1 MTAPPP
7 TTATAAP
14 ASEPAA
20 GRLLSLDVVRGLI
33 VLLMLFVNDI
43 PGVAG
48 TPTWLKHIE
57 PSGAD
62 GMTLPDFVFP
72 CFLFI
77 VGLSIPVAL
86 EGRLAGGVSWV
97 SLWGHV
103 LGRTASLLVMGVF
116 MVNDPARQGAVLH
129 PYAWRLLSLG
139 GMVLAWN
146 DWRGPMQRIRLLRG
160 LGIGVLVL
168 AALLY
173 RGESA
178 TGALIEM
185 TPQWWGILGL
195 IGWAYLVA
203 CGAYCLGRREPA
215 ALVGATALLYCAY
228 AANSTG
234 LFAGLWLDRW
244 VDIGGILGA
253 NGAMAVSGTVLG
265 AMLLPTSRLRSP
277 RARLR
282 WACIYGA
289 CLLAAALLLHTLHD
303 VSRVFIYNKIASTP
317 PTGLLSA
324 GLATWLW
331 VAVYALVDVCGQR
344 RGTAFVAAAGRNAL
358 FVFILGP
365 MLYYLMWWSPELLGG
380 FNLHAALGSP
390 FALGLMRAVGFSV
403 LVVWLA
409 QVLRRAGVS
418 LRV

>member
-1 MTAPPP
+1 MTAPPQ
-7 TTATAAP
+7 TTTAAP
-14 ASEPAA
+14 PVHEPAG

-33 VLLMLFVNDI
+33 VLLMLFVNDM

-48 TPTWLKHIE
+48 TPAWLKHIE
-57 PSGAD
+57 PSSAD

-77 VGLSIPVAL
+77 VGLSIPLAL
-86 EGRLAGGVSWV
+86 EGRLAGGASWV
-97 SLWGHV
+97 SLWRHV
-103 LGRTASLLVMGVF
+103 LARTASLLVMGVF
-116 MVNDPARQGAVLH
+116 MVNDPAGQGAVLH

-146 DWRGPMQRIRLLRG
+146 DWQGSVQRTRLLRG
-160 LGIGVLVL
+160 LGVGALVL
-168 AALLY
+168 AALLF
-173 RGESA
+173 RGNAS

-203 CGAYCLGRREPA
+203 CAVYSLARREPA
-215 ALVGATALLYCAY
+215 ALVGATVLLYCAY

-244 VDIGGILGA
+244 IDIGGILGA

-265 AMLLPTSRLRSP
+265 AMLLPTSRLGTP
-277 RARLR
+277 RARLS

-289 CLLAAALLLHTLHD
+289 CLLLAALLLHTLHD
-303 VSRVFIYNKIASTP
+303 VSQVFIYNKIASTP
-317 PTGLLSA
+317 PAGLLTA

-331 VAVYALVDVCGQR
+331 AAVYALVDVRGWR

-358 FVFILGP
+358 FAFILGP
-365 MLYYLMWWSPELLGG
+365 ILYYLLWWSPALLGG
-380 FNLHAALGSP
+380 FGLHAALGSP
-390 FALGLMRAVGFSV
+390 FALGLMRALGFSV

-409 QVLRRAGVS
+409 QALRRAGVR